1 MGFSRLASSE
11 VCPSSKVVL
20 MCYVGTVMFGELPQQ
35 ELNFSLLT
43 LLNRCIQYYKQFE
56 HVHSTK
62 GYKVLP
68 MRQAFV
74 RFYTTH
80 NTENMVSTLHE
91 MIV

>member
-1 MGFSRLASSE
+1 MGFSRLANSE

-20 MCYVGTVMFGELPQQ
+20 MRYVGTIMFGELPQQ
-35 ELNFSLLT
+35 ELNCSLLT
-43 LLNRCIQYYKQFE
+43 LLNRSIQYYRQFE

-62 GYKVLP
+62 GYEVLP
-68 MRQAFV
+68 MRQAYV

-80 NTENMVSTLHE
+80 NTENMVSTLRE